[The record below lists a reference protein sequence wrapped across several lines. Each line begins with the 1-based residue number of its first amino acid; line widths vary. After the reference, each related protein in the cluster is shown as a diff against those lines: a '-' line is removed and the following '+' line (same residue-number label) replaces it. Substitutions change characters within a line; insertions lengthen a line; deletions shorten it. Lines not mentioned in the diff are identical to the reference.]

1 VLEPNDIFPRDSDS
15 AAALFYDPVVHL
27 VANTIDNGVFHSAW
41 MSAEYGVALIE
52 GGAAA
57 AIERGEAVIDAV
69 LTCQDM
75 DERSPHYG
83 NFRWE
88 YEDDAVEDLNAVQ
101 FVLVRLIPLMLQRSG
116 RLSEALVARVKDRIR
131 IALDAVRRIDVSP
144 VYSNIVAQD
153 IANSILG
160 GELLGAP
167 EYTLRGVKK
176 LRAWLNL
183 IDQSG
188 IPHEY
193 NSPTYSFVTIEALR
207 KIVALST
214 HAEAG
219 ALAQLII
226 VRVGLSVALRIHA
239 ETGRLAPPHCRA
251 YYPQLAFESPPESR
265 AFSRLI
271 SAGALPSW
279 LDLVLKHRPRPMMV
293 SETSDAL
300 AGTVISSYLDKEFSL
315 GVATQ
320 ELATQ
325 SNRFISNQSNVFS
338 IHYKRGKRATPG
350 LVFSR
355 YLINDK
361 WLGDYRTT
369 PSRANDHIFRDE
381 GSFRGALA
389 GPRAFGLYTSSELD
403 AWSRC
408 TSAKAVLIWN
418 RADDVDEIWVDG
430 ARIGETPA
438 EVPEGALI
446 VVGCGDVYV
455 IVRPLGRTQLGTEAP
470 IRIVEQRGSLVI
482 EMFNYR
488 GPAKTFWELAK
499 PGAFFQGVVR
509 NGFFAEV
516 VAKSRY
522 ASGRAAHDAFARSR
536 ISEALDEA
544 RTFDGENQ
552 RNWALSY
559 SDGKHELGIEV
570 DLMRWQVQRRWAD
583 GETLDFPMLAS
594 PIARQDRSGHIKIGA
609 ASLRCAQAPA
619 WLLALPEAEL
629 WVGAY
634 HGPVASALS
643 LELPAGRI
651 DVERLEAG
659 IVVWDKGQVSVEAL
673 GLGADPSVSGARS
686 VNVVSHGGAAIDH
699 PG

>member
-1 VLEPNDIFPRDSDS
+1 MLEPNDIFPRDSDS
-15 AAALFYDPVVHL
+15 AAPLFYDPVVHL

-52 GGAAA
+52 ISSPAE
-57 AIERGEAVIDAV
+57 IERGEAVINAV

-88 YEDDAVEDLNAVQ
+88 YEDGAVEDLNAVE
-101 FVLVRLIPLMLQRSG
+101 FVLMRLIPLLLQRSD

-193 NSPTYSFVTIEALR
+193 NSPSYSFVTIEALR
-207 KIVALST
+207 KVVALSA

-226 VRVGLSVALRIHA
+226 VRVGLSVALRIHP

-271 SAGALPSW
+271 SGGALPAW
-279 LDLVLKHRPRPMMV
+279 LDVLLKHRPRPMMV

-300 AGTVISSYLDKEFSL
+300 AGTVISSYLDREFSL

-350 LVFSR
+350 VVFSR

-369 PSRANDHIFRDE
+369 PSRSNDHVFRDE
-381 GSFRGALA
+381 GSFHGVLA
-389 GPRAFGLYTSSELD
+389 GPRAFGLYTSRELG

-430 ARIGETPA
+430 TRIGETPA
-438 EVPEGALI
+438 EAPEGALI

-455 IVRPLGRTQLGTEAP
+455 IVRPLGRTQLGAEAP
-470 IRIVEQRGSLVI
+470 IRIIEHRGSLVI
-482 EMFNYR
+482 EMVNYM

-499 PGAFFQGVVR
+499 PGAFFQGYVR

-516 VAKSRY
+516 VARSRY
-522 ASGRAAHDAFARSR
+522 VSGRAAHEAFANSQ

-544 RTFDGENQ
+544 RAFDGENQ

-559 SDGKHELGIEV
+559 SDGKRELGIEV

-583 GETLDFPMLAS
+583 GESLDFPMLAS
-594 PIARQDRSGHIKIGA
+594 PIARQDRSGHIEIGA

-634 HGPVASALS
+634 HGPEASAFS
-643 LELPAGRI
+643 LELPAGRV

-659 IVVWDKGQVSVEAL
+659 IVVWDKGQVRVDAL
-673 GLGADPSVSGARS
+673 GLGADPSVSGAAS
-686 VNVVSHGGAAIDH
+686 VDVRRRGDG
-699 PG
+699 

>member
-1 VLEPNDIFPRDSDS
+1 MLEPKDIYPRDSDS
-15 AAALFYDPVVHL
+15 AAPLYYDPAVHL

-41 MSAEYGVALIE
+41 MSAEYGVALLE
-52 GGAAA
+52 SGSPAE
-57 AIERGEAVIDAV
+57 IERGEVVIDAV
-69 LTCQDM
+69 LKCQDM

-88 YEDDAVEDLNAVQ
+88 YEDAAVEDLNAVQ
-101 FVLVRLIPLMLQRSG
+101 FVLMRLIPLLLRRSD
-116 RLSEALVARVKDRIR
+116 RLSETLVAQVKGRIR

-167 EYTLRGVKK
+167 EYTQRGARK
-176 LRAWLNL
+176 LRAWLSL
-183 IDQSG
+183 IDESG

-207 KIVALST
+207 KVVALSA

-226 VRVGLSVALRIHA
+226 ARVGLSVAVRIHP

-271 SAGALPSW
+271 ERGALPGW
-279 LDLVLKHRPRPMMV
+279 LDAVLNHRPRPMMV
-293 SETSDAL
+293 SETSDAK
-300 AGTVISSYLDKEFSL
+300 AGTVISSYLDREFSL
-315 GVATQ
+315 GVASR

-325 SNRFISNQSNVFS
+325 SNRFISNQSNVFA

-350 LVFSR
+350 LVFAR

-369 PSRANDHIFRDE
+369 PSRTNDHVFRDE
-381 GSFRGALA
+381 GSFRGVLA
-389 GPRAFGLYTSSELD
+389 GPRAFGLYTSRELD

-408 TSAKAVLIWN
+408 SSAKAVLIWN
-418 RADDVDEIWVDG
+418 RAEDVDEIWVDG
-430 ARIGETPA
+430 ARIGETRA

-446 VVGCGDVYV
+446 VVACGDVYV

-470 IRIVEQRGSLVI
+470 IRIVEHRGSLVI
-482 EMFNYR
+482 EMFNYL

-516 VAKSRY
+516 VARSRY
-522 ASGRAAHDAFARSR
+522 ASGRAAHEAFANAQ
-536 ISEALDEA
+536 INEALDEA

-552 RNWALSY
+552 RNWAVSY
-559 SDGKHELGIEV
+559 RDGQCELGIEV
-570 DLMRWQVQRRWAD
+570 DLMRWRIQRRWSD
-583 GETLDFPMLAS
+583 GRTLGFPMLAA
-594 PIARQDRSGHIKIGA
+594 PIAMQDSSGHIEVGA
-609 ASLRCAQAPA
+609 ASLRCARAPA

-634 HGPVASALS
+634 HGPEASAFS

-651 DVERLEAG
+651 DIDRLEAG
-659 IVVWDKGQVSVEAL
+659 IIVWDKGKVSVDAL
-673 GLGADPSVSGARS
+673 GLGLDPTVSGASS
-686 VNVVSHGGAAIDH
+686 VEIMRRGDGRRQ
-699 PG
+699 

>member
-1 VLEPNDIFPRDSDS
+1 MLEPNDIFPQDSDS
-15 AAALFYDPVVHL
+15 DAPLFYDPAVHL

-41 MSAEYGVALIE
+41 MSAEYGVALLE
-52 GGAAA
+52 SGSPAE
-57 AIERGEAVIDAV
+57 IERGEAVIDAV
-69 LTCQDM
+69 LKCQDL

-88 YEDDAVEDLNAVQ
+88 YEDAAVEDLNAVQ
-101 FVLVRLIPLMLQRSG
+101 FVLVRLIPLLLQRSD

-160 GELLGAP
+160 GELLGVP
-167 EYTLRGVKK
+167 EYKRRGARK

-207 KIVALST
+207 KVVSLSA
-214 HAEAG
+214 HEEAS

-226 VRVGLSVALRIHA
+226 VRVGLSVALRIHP

-251 YYPQLAFESPPESR
+251 YYPQLAFEALPEAR
-265 AFSRLI
+265 ALSRLI
-271 SAGALPSW
+271 ADGALPAW
-279 LDLVLKHRPRPMMV
+279 LDTVLKHRPRPMMV
-293 SETSDAL
+293 SETSDAR

-325 SNRFISNQSNVFS
+325 SNRYISNQSNVFS

-350 LVFSR
+350 VVFSR

-369 PSRANDHIFRDE
+369 PSRANDHVFRDE
-381 GSFRGALA
+381 GSFRGVLA
-389 GPRAFGLYTSSELD
+389 GPRAIGLYTSRELD

-408 TSAKAVLIWN
+408 TSAKVVLIWN
-418 RADDVDEIWVDG
+418 RADDIDEIWVDG
-430 ARIGETPA
+430 ARIGDTPV

-455 IVRPLGRTQLGTEAP
+455 IVRPLERTLLGTEAP
-470 IRIVEQRGSLVI
+470 IRIVEHRGSLVI
-482 EMFNYR
+482 EMVNYL

-516 VAKSRY
+516 VARSRY
-522 ASGRAAHDAFARSR
+522 ASGRAAHDAFAGGQLR
-536 ISEALDEA
+536 EALDEA

-552 RNWALSY
+552 RNWAVSY
-559 SDGKHELGIEV
+559 RHGGRELGIEV
-570 DLMRWQVQRRWAD
+570 DLMRWRVQRRWVD
-583 GETLDFPMLAS
+583 GETLGFPMLAA
-594 PIARQDRSGHIKIGA
+594 PIAVQDRSGHIEVGA
-609 ASLRCAQAPA
+609 ASLRCARAPA
-619 WLLALPEAEL
+619 WLLGVPEAEL

-634 HGPVASALS
+634 HGPEASALS

-651 DVERLEAG
+651 DIERLEAG
-659 IVVWDKGQVSVEAL
+659 LVVWDKGQVSVDAL
-673 GLGADPSVSGARS
+673 GLRVDPTATGAGS
-686 VNVVSHGGAAIDH
+686 VNVVSRGDSS
-699 PG
+699 

>member
-1 VLEPNDIFPRDSDS
+1 MLEPNDIFPRDSDS
-15 AAALFYDPVVHL
+15 TAPLIYDPAVHL

-52 GGAAA
+52 SGSAAE
-57 AIERGEAVIDAV
+57 IERGEAVIDAV
-69 LTCQDM
+69 LLCQDM

-88 YEDDAVEDLNAVQ
+88 YEDAAVEDLNAVQ
-101 FVLVRLIPLMLQRSG
+101 FVLMRLIPLLLQRSD

-131 IALDAVRRIDVSP
+131 IALDALRRIDVSP

-160 GELLGAP
+160 GQLLGAP
-167 EYTLRGVKK
+167 EYARRGARK

-207 KIVALST
+207 KVVALSA

-226 VRVGLSVALRIHA
+226 ARVGLSVALRIHA

-251 YYPQLAFESPPESR
+251 YYPQLAFESPPEAR

-271 SAGALPSW
+271 ESGALPAW
-279 LDLVLKHRPRPMMV
+279 LDAVLKHRPRPLMV
-293 SETSDAL
+293 SETSDAK
-300 AGTVISSYLDKEFSL
+300 AGTLISSYLDREFSL
-315 GVATQ
+315 GVASQ

-325 SNRFISNQSNVFS
+325 SNRFISNQSNVFA
-338 IHYKRGKRATPG
+338 IHYGRGKGATPG

-369 PSRANDHIFRDE
+369 PSRTNDHVFRDE
-381 GSFRGALA
+381 GSFRGVLA
-389 GPRAFGLYTSSELD
+389 GPRAFALYTSRELD

-408 TSAKAVLIWN
+408 SSAKAALIWN

-430 ARIGETPA
+430 SRIGGAPV
-438 EVPEGALI
+438 EVLDGALI
-446 VVGCGDVYV
+446 VVGCGDAYV
-455 IVRPLGRTQLGTEAP
+455 VVRPLERTRLGTEAP
-470 IRIVEQRGSLVI
+470 VRIVEHRGSLVI
-482 EMFNYR
+482 EMYNYL
-488 GPAKTFWELAK
+488 GPAKTFWELAN
-499 PGAFFQGVVR
+499 PGAFFQGYVR
-509 NGFFAEV
+509 NGFYAEV
-516 VAKSRY
+516 AARSKY
-522 ASGRAAHDAFARSR
+522 ASGRAAHDAFAGGQLR
-536 ISEALDEA
+536 EALDEA

-552 RNWALSY
+552 RNWSLSY
-559 SDGKHELGIEV
+559 RDGQRGLGIEV
-570 DLMRWQVQRRWAD
+570 DLMRWRIQRRWAD
-583 GETLDFPMLAS
+583 GETLGFPMLAS
-594 PIARQDRSGHIKIGA
+594 PIATQNRSGHIEVGD
-609 ASLRCAQAPA
+609 ASLRCGRAPA
-619 WLLALPEAEL
+619 WLLGIPEAEL

-634 HGPVASALS
+634 HGPEASAFS
-643 LELPAGRI
+643 LEVPAGRVDI
-651 DVERLEAG
+651 ERLEAG
-659 IVVWDKGQVSVEAL
+659 IVLWDKGQVRVDAL
-673 GLGADPSVSGARS
+673 GLRADPRVSGAAS
-686 VNVVSHGGAAIDH
+686 VDVRRRGGQQ
-699 PG
+699 